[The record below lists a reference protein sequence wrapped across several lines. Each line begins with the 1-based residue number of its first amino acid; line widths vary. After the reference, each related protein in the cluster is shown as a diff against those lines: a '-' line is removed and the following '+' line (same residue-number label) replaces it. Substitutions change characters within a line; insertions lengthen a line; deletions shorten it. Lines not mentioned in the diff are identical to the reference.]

1 MKSLALI
8 IGVLALSCGCVSR
21 QRDHFYVLDA
31 QPAGGHDSRTQFD
44 RQINLRVTVPSLV
57 DRGEMVLT
65 ENGGVTVLDHERW
78 AAPLADLVT
87 ATLGQDIERRRGT
100 VVVLPGSAGQ
110 AGIPVVS
117 IVIEIDQVT
126 ARMGD
131 PVAIETHWRVT
142 DARTGKVS
150 IGREGFSS
158 PQRPQ
163 SYSEIA
169 GALSACI
176 AQLADRLVGAIP
188 VDSGV
193 VETNR

>member
-1 MKSLALI
+1 MKSLVLI
-8 IGVLALSCGCVSR
+8 IGALALTGVLALAGGCASR

-31 QPAGGHDSRTQFD
+31 QPAGGQDSRTQFD

-65 ENGGVTVLDHERW
+65 ANGDVTVLDHERW
-78 AAPLADLVT
+78 AAPLADLVS
-87 ATLGQDIERRRGT
+87 ATLGQDIERRRGA
-100 VVVLPGSAGQ
+100 VVVLPGNAGQ

-117 IVIEIDQVT
+117 IVVEIDQVT

-131 PVAIETHWRVT
+131 PVAIETHWRIT

-150 IGREGFSS
+150 IGREGFAS

-163 SYSEIA
+163 SYSEVA
-169 GALSACI
+169 GALSACV
-176 AQLADRLVGAIP
+176 ALLADRLVKEIP
-188 VDSGV
+188 V
-193 VETNR
+193 E

>member
-1 MKSLALI
+1 MKSLTLI
-8 IGVLALSCGCVSR
+8 IGVPALACVLALGCGCVSR

-31 QPAGGHDSRTQFD
+31 QPPGGQDSRTQFD

-65 ENGGVTVLDHERW
+65 ANGGVTVLDHERW

-87 ATLGQDIERRRGT
+87 ATLGQDIERRRAA
-100 VVVLPGSAGQ
+100 VVVLPGNAGR
-110 AGIPVVS
+110 ASIPVVS
-117 IVIEIDQVT
+117 IVVEIDQVT

-131 PVAIETHWRVT
+131 PVAIETHWRIT

-150 IGREGFSS
+150 IGREEFAGT
-158 PQRPQ
+158 QRPQ
-163 SYSEIA
+163 SYSEVA

-176 AQLADRLVGAIP
+176 ALLADRLVKEIP
-188 VDSGV
+188 V
-193 VETNR
+193 E

>member
-1 MKSLALI
+1 MKSFALI
-8 IGVLALSCGCVSR
+8 IGVLAIGSGCVSR

-31 QPAGGHDSRTQFD
+31 QPAGGHDARTQFD
-44 RQINLRVTVPSLV
+44 RQINLRVTLPSLV

-65 ENGGVTVLDHERW
+65 ENAGVTVLDHARW

-87 ATLGQDIERRRGT
+87 ATLGQDIERRRGA
-100 VVVLPGSAGQ
+100 VVVLPGSAGKTN
-110 AGIPVVS
+110 IPVVS

-150 IGREGFSS
+150 IGREGFVS

-163 SYSEIA
+163 SYSEVA

-176 AQLADRLVGAIP
+176 ALLADRLVKEIP
-188 VDSGV
+188 V
-193 VETNR
+193 E

>member
-87 ATLGQDIERRRGT
+87 ATLGRDIERRRGA

-110 AGIPVVS
+110 ASIPVVS
-117 IVIEIDQVT
+117 IVIEIDQLT

-131 PVAIETHWRVT
+131 PVSIETHWRVT

-150 IGREGFSS
+150 IGREEFAG

-163 SYSEIA
+163 SYSEVA

-176 AQLADRLVGAIP
+176 ALLADRLVEEIP
-188 VDSGV
+188 A
-193 VETNR
+193 E

>member
-8 IGVLALSCGCVSR
+8 IGVLALAGCASR

-31 QPAGGHDSRTQFD
+31 QPAGSHDSRTQFE

-57 DRGEMVLT
+57 DRAEMVLT
-65 ENGGVTVLDHERW
+65 ADGGVTVLDHERW

-117 IVIEIDQVT
+117 IVVEIDQVT

-150 IGREGFSS
+150 IGREGFLS

-163 SYSEIA
+163 NYSEVA

-176 AQLADRLVGAIP
+176 ALLADRLVGAIP

>member
-8 IGVLALSCGCVSR
+8 IGVPALGGVLALAGGCASR
-21 QRDHFYVLDA
+21 QPDHFYVLDA
-31 QPAGGHDSRTQFD
+31 QPAGVHDSRTQFD

-65 ENGGVTVLDHERW
+65 ANGDVTVLDHERW

-87 ATLGQDIERRRGT
+87 ATLGRDIERRRSD

-110 AGIPVVS
+110 ASIPMVG
-117 IVIEIDQVT
+117 IVIGIDQVT

-150 IGREGFSS
+150 IGREDFSS

-163 SYSEIA
+163 SYSEVA

-176 AQLADRLVGAIP
+176 ALLADRLVREIP
-188 VDSGV
+188 A
-193 VETNR
+193 E